1 LLLCAFGI
9 YVLAQA
15 DSHAAVSQTQAMWK
29 AGLARV
35 VITPEHSMWMAGY
48 AARTKPSEGKVHDL
62 YAKALALEACPEPG
76 RGNAQARPEQ
86 SRRGT
91 RLVIVTAD
99 LIGFPREFR
108 DQMEKDVSQRFG
120 LRPQGLLLNASH
132 THSGP
137 ELRTWRA
144 TQTFDLPDEQIEL
157 SKQYTETLAGK
168 LVELVGRAIEDLT
181 PAQLSYMHARAGFA
195 MNRRLETERGY
206 TIAPNADGPVDH
218 DVPVL
223 RVDGPDGKLRALLFG
238 YACHNTTL
246 DFYQFC
252 GDYAGFAQQYLE
264 EAHPGVA
271 AMFMIGCGGDQNPV
285 PRRTLEWA
293 QQHGRE
299 LANGVEAALLTRP
312 RPVRGPLRLALEE
325 VTLELTEPPSR
336 KQLSQQAQSTD
347 KYARWH
353 AEDMLR
359 ELKEKGRICTTYP
372 YLVQVAQFGDDLTM
386 IGLAGEVVVDYSLRL
401 KADSRPCLRRGS
413 LPPRKRGVTP
423 AQAGVTGPAVWV
435 AGYCN
440 DVFGYVPSERVL
452 REGGYEARGAILY
465 YGTIATP
472 FAPSVENL
480 IVGKVHELV
489 ERGNKPSSSP
499 EGLVARTYN
508 SGFAQAHDCYN
519 SMGTG
524 SDGKI
529 YYALSSESFEVGAQ
543 MFCYDPATD
552 KIEHLGDIT
561 EACGEKDSRTIAQG
575 KVHVN
580 FVERDGKLYFATH
593 VGYYSIIDGMEKIGI
608 PPQGYKPYPGGHFLA
623 FDMVARKFQDLA
635 KAPHG
640 EGILSMTMDTR
651 RGRLYGLTWP
661 TGYFIRYD
669 LADKELKNLG
679 PISRQ
684 GENGKGENYRTLC
697 RSLVV
702 DPGDGSCY
710 FTTGDGDILRYRYD
724 RNCIE
729 AVAGDDMRKDYFGL
743 YDPTS
748 PGHMGYNWRQT
759 LWCEPEKVVYGV
771 HGNSGYL
778 FRFNPLSSQVEVLD
792 RITSLPSKRS
802 GMFDQFSYGY
812 LGFALGPD
820 GRTIHYLTGGPVYV
834 EGRRVTGKTK
844 TAMGESKGLENLHL
858 VTYDIKTAKYTDHG
872 PIFFENGQRPVY
884 VNSIAVGKDGTVY
897 ALSRITEARP
907 EPGRGNSH
915 TRADLIS
922 MKINRHKG
930 TE

>member
-1 LLLCAFGI
+1 MMYVQSRHMRIQAQRHLATLLLCAFGTF
-9 YVLAQA
+9 VLPQA
-15 DSHAAVSQTQAMWK
+15 GSHAAGSQTQAMWK
-29 AGLARV
+29 AGLAKV

-62 YAKALALEACPEPG
+62 HAKALALEACPEPG
-76 RGNAQARPEQ
+76 RGDAQ
-86 SRRGT
+86 GT

-108 DQMEKDVSQRFG
+108 DQMEKDVSRRFE

-132 THSGP
+132 THCGP

-144 TQTFDLPDEQIEL
+144 TQTFDLPPEQIEL
-157 SKQYTETLAGK
+157 SKQYSEELRGK
-168 LVELVGRAIEDLT
+168 LTELVGRAIEDLA

-218 DVPVL
+218 AVPVL
-223 RVDGPDGKLRALLFG
+223 RVDDPNGQLRALLFG

-271 AMFMIGCGGDQNPV
+271 AMFMSGCGGDQNPS

-293 QQHGRE
+293 KQHGRA
-299 LANGVEAALLTRP
+299 LANGVEAALLAQP
-312 RPVRGPLRLALEE
+312 RPLRGPLRLALEE
-325 VTLELTEPPSR
+325 VTLELAEPPNR
-336 KQLSQQAQSTD
+336 EQLSQQAQSAD
-347 KYARWH
+347 KYERRH

-372 YLVQVAQFGDDLTM
+372 YLVQVAQFGDDLTV

-401 KADSRPCLRRGS
+401 KAELAG
-413 LPPRKRGVTP
+413 PP
-423 AQAGVTGPAVWV
+423 VWV

-452 REGGYEARGAILY
+452 QEGGYEARGAILY
-465 YGTIATP
+465 YGTTATP

-480 IVGKVHELV
+480 IVRKVHELV
-489 ERGNKPSSSP
+489 ELGNRPSSTP
-499 EGLVARTYN
+499 EGLVARAHN
-508 SGFAQAHDCYN
+508 SGFAQAHDSYN
-519 SMGTG
+519 GMGTG

-543 MFCYDPATD
+543 MFCYDPVAD

-561 EACGEKDSRTIAQG
+561 EACGEKDSRTIVQG

-580 FVERDGKLYFATH
+580 FVERDGRLYFATH
-593 VGYYSIIDGMEKIGI
+593 VGYYSIIEGMEKIGI

-623 FDMVARKFQDLA
+623 FDMATRKFEDLA

-669 LADKELKNLG
+669 LAAKELKDLG

-724 RNCIE
+724 RDCIE
-729 AVAGDDMRKDYFGL
+729 AVPGDDMRKDYFGV

-759 LWCEPEKVVYGV
+759 IWYEPEKVVYGV

-778 FRFNPLSSQVEVLD
+778 FRFDPQTPQVEVLD
-792 RITSLPSKRS
+792 RMTSLPSKRS

-812 LGFALGPD
+812 LGFALGQD

-834 EGRRVTGKTK
+834 EGKRVTGKTK
-844 TAMGESKGLENLHL
+844 TAMGESKGIENLHL
-858 VTYDIKTAKYTDHG
+858 VTYDIKAGKYTDHG
-872 PIFFENGQRPVY
+872 PIFFQNGQRPSY

-897 ALSRITEARP
+897 TLSRITE
-907 EPGRGNSH
+907 EGH

-922 MKINRHKG
+922 IRKIDN
-930 TE
+930 

>member
-1 LLLCAFGI
+1 
-9 YVLAQA
+9 
-15 DSHAAVSQTQAMWK
+15 
-29 AGLARV
+29 
-35 VITPEHSMWMAGY
+35 MWMAGY

-62 YAKALALEACPEPG
+62 YAKALALMDAG
-76 RGNAQARPEQ
+76 G
-86 SRRGT
+86 S

-108 DQMEKDVSQRFG
+108 DQLEKDVSQRFG
-120 LRPQGLLLNASH
+120 LRPEGLLLNASH

-144 TQTFDLPDEQIEL
+144 TQTFDLPPEQIEL
-157 SKQYTETLAGK
+157 SKQYSETLEGK
-168 LVELVGRAIEDLT
+168 LVELVGYAIEDLA
-181 PAQLSYMHARAGFA
+181 PAQLSYVHARAGFA

-223 RVDGPDGKLRALLFG
+223 RVDDPNGQLRAILFG

-271 AMFMIGCGGDQNPV
+271 AMFMSGCGGDQNPS

-293 QQHGRE
+293 KQHGRA
-299 LANGVEAALLTRP
+299 LANGVEAALLARP
-312 RPVRGPLRLALEE
+312 RPLRGPLRLALEE
-325 VTLELTEPPSR
+325 VTLELAEPPSR
-336 KQLSQQAQSTD
+336 EQLRQQAQSAD
-347 KYARWH
+347 KYERRH

-359 ELKEKGRICTTYP
+359 ELKEKGGISTTYP
-372 YLVQVAQFGDDLTM
+372 YLVQVAQFGEEPTAENAETTEEKSKLKISASSAHSAVKGDGLTM

-401 KADSRPCLRRGS
+401 KAELARHTSGGLAG
-413 LPPRKRGVTP
+413 PP
-423 AQAGVTGPAVWV
+423 VWV

-465 YGTIATP
+465 YGTTATP
-472 FAPSVENL
+472 FTPSVEER

-489 ERGNKPSSSP
+489 
-499 EGLVARTYN
+499 GLGSRPGSRPQGIVARAHN
-508 SGFAQAHDCYN
+508 SGFAQAHDSYN
-519 SMGTG
+519 GMGTG

-543 MFCYDPATD
+543 MFCYDPVTD
-552 KIEHLGDIT
+552 KVEHLGDIT
-561 EACGEKDSRTIAQG
+561 EACGEKDSRTIVQG

-593 VGYYSIIDGMEKIGI
+593 VGYYSIIEGMEKIGI

-623 FDMVARKFQDLA
+623 FDMATRKFEDLA
-635 KAPHG
+635 KAPHD

-661 TGYFIRYD
+661 TGYFIYYD
-669 LADKELKNLG
+669 LAKKALKDLG
-679 PISRQ
+679 PISKQ
-684 GENGKGENYRTLC
+684 GEDGKGENYRTLC

-710 FTTGDGDILRYRYD
+710 LTTGDGDILRYRYD
-724 RNCIE
+724 RDCIE
-729 AVAGDDMRKDYFGL
+729 AAPGDDMSKDYFGL

-759 LWCEPEKVVYGV
+759 IWYEPEKVVYGV

-778 FRFNPLSSQVEVLD
+778 FRFDPRTPQVEVLD

-834 EGRRVTGKTK
+834 EGKRVTGKTK
-844 TAMGESKGLENLHL
+844 TAMGESKGIENLHL
-858 VTYDIKTAKYTDHG
+858 VTYDISSAQRMADKAGKYTDHG
-872 PIFFENGQRPVY
+872 PIFFQNGQRPAY

-897 ALSRITEARP
+897 ALSRITE
-907 EPGRGNSH
+907 EGR

-922 MKINRHKG
+922 IRKIDN
-930 TE
+930 

>member
-1 LLLCAFGI
+1 MHIPSRHIGTQAQRHLATLLLCAFGTF
-9 YVLAQA
+9 VLP
-15 DSHAAVSQTQAMWK
+15 HAGSCLAGSQTQATWK
-29 AGLARV
+29 AGLAKV
-35 VITPEHSMWMAGY
+35 VITPDQSMWMAGY

-62 YAKALALEACPEPG
+62 YAKALALED
-76 RGNAQARPEQ
+76 AQ
-86 SRRGT
+86 GT

-108 DQMEKDVSQRFG
+108 NQMEKDLSRRFE

-137 ELRTWRA
+137 ELSTWRA
-144 TQTFDLPDEQIEL
+144 TQTFDLPPEQIPLIKKYSEDL
-157 SKQYTETLAGK
+157 QGK
-168 LVELVGRAIEDLT
+168 LIELVGRAIEDFA

-195 MNRRLETERGY
+195 MNRRSESERGY
-206 TIAPNADGPVDH
+206 TIAPNSDGPVDH
-218 DVPVL
+218 AVPVL
-223 RVDGPDGKLRALLFG
+223 RVDGPDGKLRAVLFG

-271 AMFMIGCGGDQNPV
+271 AMFISGCGGDQNPS

-293 QQHGRE
+293 KQHGRA

-312 RPVRGPLRLALEE
+312 HPLRGPLRLALEE
-325 VTLELTEPPSR
+325 VTLELADPPSR
-336 KQLSQQAQSTD
+336 EQLRQQAQSAD
-347 KYARWH
+347 KYERRH

-359 ELKEKGRICTTYP
+359 ELEEKGGIRTTYP
-372 YLVQVAQFGDDLTM
+372 YPVQVAQFGNDLTM

-401 KADSRPCLRRGS
+401 KAELAG
-413 LPPRKRGVTP
+413 TP
-423 AQAGVTGPAVWV
+423 VWV

-440 DVFGYVPSERVL
+440 DVFGYVPSHRVL
-452 REGGYEARGAILY
+452 QEGGYEARGAVLY

-472 FAPSVENL
+472 FAPSVEER

-489 ERGNKPSSSP
+489 ELRNKPSSSP
-499 EGLVARTYN
+499 VKLVARAHN
-508 SGFAQAHDCYN
+508 SGFAQAHDSYN
-519 SMGTG
+519 GMGTG

-529 YYALSSESFEVGAQ
+529 YYALSSESYEVGAQ
-543 MFCYDPATD
+543 MFCYDPVAD

-561 EACGEKDSRTIAQG
+561 EACGEKDSRTIVQG

-593 VGYYSIIDGMEKIGI
+593 VGYYSIVDGMEKIGI

-623 FDMVARKFQDLA
+623 FDMAARKFEDLA
-635 KAPHG
+635 KVPHG

-669 LADKELKNLG
+669 LAAKELKDLG

-724 RNCIE
+724 RDSIE
-729 AVAGDDMRKDYFGL
+729 VVEGDDMRKDYFGL

-748 PGHMGYNWRQT
+748 PGHMAYNWRQT
-759 LWCEPEKVVYGV
+759 IWYEPEKVVYGV

-778 FRFNPLSSQVEVLD
+778 FRFDPRTPQVEVLD
-792 RITSLPSKRS
+792 RMTSLPSRRS

-820 GRTIHYLTGGPVYV
+820 GRTIHYLTGGPVYAD
-834 EGRRVTGKTK
+834 GRRVTGKTK
-844 TAMGESKGLENLHL
+844 TAMGESKGIENLHL
-858 VTYDIKTAKYTDHG
+858 VTYDIKAAKYADHG
-872 PIFFENGQRPVY
+872 PIFFAYSAEPTPPKRLRRPEAAAKAGQNGRRPSY
-884 VNSIAVGKDGTVY
+884 VNSITVGKDGTVY
-897 ALSRITEARP
+897 TLSRITE
-907 EPGRGNSH
+907 EGH

-922 MKINRHKG
+922 IRKNDN
-930 TE
+930 

>member
-1 LLLCAFGI
+1 MMHVQSRHIGIEAQRHKGTKDFSHFVPLILCAVGTF
-9 YVLAQA
+9 VLMQA
-15 DSHAAVSQTQAMWK
+15 GSHAAVSQTQAVWK

-62 YAKALALEACPEPG
+62 YAKALALEDAG
-76 RGNAQARPEQ
+76 
-86 SRRGT
+86 GT

-108 DQMEKDVSQRFG
+108 DQLEKDLGKRFE
-120 LRPQGLLLNASH
+120 LRREGLLLNASH

-144 TQTFDLPDEQIEL
+144 TQTFDLPPEQIEL
-157 SKQYTETLAGK
+157 SKQYSEQLRGK
-168 LVELVGRAIEDLT
+168 LIELVGRAIEDLA
-181 PAQLSYMHARAGFA
+181 PAKLSYMHARAGFA

-223 RVDGPDGKLRALLFG
+223 RIDDPDGKLRAILFG

-264 EAHPGVA
+264 ETHPGVT
-271 AMFMIGCGGDQNPV
+271 AMFMIGCGGDQNPT

-293 QQHGRE
+293 QQHGRA
-299 LANGVEAALLTRP
+299 LANGVEAALLARP
-312 RPVRGPLRLALEE
+312 RPLRGPLRLALEE
-325 VTLELTEPPSR
+325 VTLELTKPPSR
-336 KQLSQQAQSTD
+336 DQLRQQAQSPD
-347 KYARWH
+347 KYERRH

-359 ELKEKGRICTTYP
+359 ELKEKGAIRTTYP
-372 YLVQVAQFGDDLTM
+372 YPVQVAQFGDDLTM

-401 KADSRPCLRRGS
+401 KAE
-413 LPPRKRGVTP
+413 LP
-423 AQAGVTGPAVWV
+423 GPAVWV

-440 DVFGYVPSERVL
+440 DVFGYVPSQRVL
-452 REGGYEARGAILY
+452 QEGGYEARGAILY
-465 YGTIATP
+465 YGTMATP

-480 IVGKVHELV
+480 IVRKVHDLV
-489 ERGNKPSSSP
+489 GLGNKPSSSP
-499 EGLVARTYN
+499 GGLVARAHN
-508 SGFAQAHDCYN
+508 SGFAQAHDSYN
-519 SMGTG
+519 GMGSG

-529 YYALSSESFEVGAQ
+529 YYALSSESFEAGVQ
-543 MFCYDPATD
+543 MFCYDPAAD
-552 KIEHLGDIT
+552 KIENLGDIT
-561 EACGEKDSRTIAQG
+561 EACGEKDARTIVQG

-580 FVERDGKLYFATH
+580 FVEREGKLYFATH
-593 VGYYSIIDGMEKIGI
+593 VGYYSIIDGMEKTGI
-608 PPQGYKPYPGGHFLA
+608 PPQGYKPYPGGHFLS
-623 FDMVARKFQDLA
+623 FDMATHKFEDLA
-635 KAPHG
+635 KVPHG
-640 EGILSMTMDTR
+640 EGILSMAMDTR

-669 LADKELKNLG
+669 LAAKELKDLG

-710 FTTGDGDILRYRYD
+710 FTTGDGDVLRYRYD
-724 RNCIE
+724 RDCIE
-729 AVAGDDMRKDYFGL
+729 TVAGDDMRKDYFGV

-759 LWCEPEKVVYGV
+759 IWCEPEKVVYGV

-778 FRFNPLSSQVEVLD
+778 FRFDPRTPQVEVLD
-792 RITSLPSKRS
+792 RMTSLPSKRS

-834 EGRRVTGKTK
+834 EGRRVAGKAK
-844 TAMGESKGLENLHL
+844 TAMGESKGIENLHL
-858 VTYDIKTAKYTDHG
+858 VTYDISAGKYTDHG
-872 PIFFENGQRPVY
+872 PIFFENGQRPAY

-897 ALSRITEARP
+897 ALSRIP
-907 EPGRGNSH
+907 DGGR

-922 MKINRHKG
+922 IKLTG
-930 TE
+930 TK